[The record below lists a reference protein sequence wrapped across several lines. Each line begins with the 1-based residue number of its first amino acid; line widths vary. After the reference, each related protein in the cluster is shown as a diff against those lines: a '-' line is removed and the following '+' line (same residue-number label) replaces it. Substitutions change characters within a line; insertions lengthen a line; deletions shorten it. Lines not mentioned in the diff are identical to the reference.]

1 MAENENAQHQDNQQ
15 PQQEAAPEPVFQ
27 LQRCYLKDASLE
39 MPHAPEI
46 LLQAQQ
52 EQPQVDIKFEVSQ
65 KTVAE
70 ALYDVTVRGTIT
82 VKAADKVIILV
93 EGTQSGLFAI
103 HGIPVEAL
111 QHVTNVVCP
120 AMVYPYLRA
129 NLADLMNRAN
139 VPPVHLPEVN
149 FEVLYQ
155 QRLAQAQ
162 AEAEAPLRPDRY
174 FDSPAKGSLRAAFRF
189 FRCWRAGVLKQNA
202 AGDVG
207 TMERLFKNCST
218 PNLPSSPALPHLSR
232 SRSRD

>member
-1 MAENENAQHQDNQQ
+1 MLTREELEEKVAKAVVDHFPLVLFPSLWSMWMRCDNCVGSHVDKLPVASSPLWKRNDHIFHTCMRKHNQNITHLLCIQDGLIYHRMID
-15 PQQEAAPEPVFQ
+15 VFQ

-162 AEAEAPLRPDRY
+162 AEAE
-174 FDSPAKGSLRAAFRF
+174 GAAQ
-189 FRCWRAGVLKQNA
+189 A
-202 AGDVG
+202 
-207 TMERLFKNCST
+207 
-218 PNLPSSPALPHLSR
+218 
-232 SRSRD
+232 

>member
-82 VKAADKVIILV
+82 VLV

-162 AEAEAPLRPDRY
+162 AEAE
-174 FDSPAKGSLRAAFRF
+174 GAAQ
-189 FRCWRAGVLKQNA
+189 A
-202 AGDVG
+202 
-207 TMERLFKNCST
+207 
-218 PNLPSSPALPHLSR
+218 
-232 SRSRD
+232 

>member
-1 MAENENAQHQDNQQ
+1 M
-15 PQQEAAPEPVFQ
+15 
-27 LQRCYLKDASLE
+27 
-39 MPHAPEI
+39 
-46 LLQAQQ
+46 
-52 EQPQVDIKFEVSQ
+52 
-65 KTVAE
+65 
-70 ALYDVTVRGTIT
+70 TVRGTSHGQG
-82 VKAADKVIILV
+82 ADKVIILV

-162 AEAEAPLRPDRY
+162 AEAEGAAQADRY

-189 FRCWRAGVLKQNA
+189 SGVGEQAFLSKMRRVMLVQWKDCSKIVRLRICQA
-202 AGDVG
+202 APPC
-207 TMERLFKNCST
+207 RI
-218 PNLPSSPALPHLSR
+218 
-232 SRSRD
+232 

>member
-15 PQQEAAPEPVFQ
+15 PQQEA
-27 LQRCYLKDASLE
+27 YLKDASLE

-162 AEAEAPLRPDRY
+162 AEAE
-174 FDSPAKGSLRAAFRF
+174 GAAQ
-189 FRCWRAGVLKQNA
+189 A
-202 AGDVG
+202 
-207 TMERLFKNCST
+207 
-218 PNLPSSPALPHLSR
+218 
-232 SRSRD
+232 

>member
-82 VKAADKVIILV
+82 VKAADNEIIL
-93 EGTQSGLFAI
+93 
-103 HGIPVEAL
+103 VEAL

-162 AEAEAPLRPDRY
+162 AEAE
-174 FDSPAKGSLRAAFRF
+174 GAAQ
-189 FRCWRAGVLKQNA
+189 A
-202 AGDVG
+202 
-207 TMERLFKNCST
+207 
-218 PNLPSSPALPHLSR
+218 
-232 SRSRD
+232 

>member
-93 EGTQSGLFAI
+93 EGT
-103 HGIPVEAL
+103 
-111 QHVTNVVCP
+111 
-120 AMVYPYLRA
+120 
-129 NLADLMNRAN
+129 N

-162 AEAEAPLRPDRY
+162 AEAE
-174 FDSPAKGSLRAAFRF
+174 GAAQ
-189 FRCWRAGVLKQNA
+189 A
-202 AGDVG
+202 
-207 TMERLFKNCST
+207 
-218 PNLPSSPALPHLSR
+218 
-232 SRSRD
+232 